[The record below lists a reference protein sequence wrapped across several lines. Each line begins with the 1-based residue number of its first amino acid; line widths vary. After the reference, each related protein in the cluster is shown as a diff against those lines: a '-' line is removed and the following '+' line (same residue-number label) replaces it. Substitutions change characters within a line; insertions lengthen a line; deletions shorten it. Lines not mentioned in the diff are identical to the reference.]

1 MNITVG
7 IVSGPGIRFFLRGA
21 YRLGEEGR
29 RYTGALTVTRN
40 ATGCTLV
47 SGTEKLP
54 LPLPLEFVPLEPE
67 VAEFELADV
76 TIGID
81 FHWERKENQRFRG
94 TLRLIEENGKIT
106 AVNLLPLEEYLLS
119 VISSEMNATSSEELL
134 KAHAVISRSWLVAQQ
149 QKSRELKGQRTAYR
163 SLFRNEQEYI
173 RWFDRE
179 DHLHYD
185 VCADD
190 HCQRYQGIQ
199 KATTRP
205 VYNAVQAT
213 RGEVLIYK
221 ERICDARFSK
231 CCGGVSESF
240 ENVWEPAPHPYLK
253 PICDAPDPALPA
265 DLTVE
270 ANSLRWIQSRPEVFC
285 HTQDVDVLS
294 EVLNDYDRETPD
306 FFRWEV
312 CYGREELSALLR
324 ERLEVDF
331 GEVTG
336 LIPLERGA
344 SGRIIRLRIEGTKR
358 SLVIGK
364 ELLIRKALSRS
375 HLYSSAFVVEKITG
389 NGILQGFRLRG
400 AGWGHGVGLCQIGAA
415 VMSSRGYSYREILA
429 HYFPG
434 SRIEK
439 QYH

>member
-7 IVSGPGIRFFLRGA
+7 ILSGAEIRFFLHGE
-21 YRLGEEGR
+21 YRLGGEGK
-29 RYTGALTVTRN
+29 RYTGAFTVTRN
-40 ATGCTLV
+40 HTGCTLA
-47 SGTEKLP
+47 SGAEEVPLLLP
-54 LPLPLEFVPLEPE
+54 VEFVPVEPE
-67 VAEFELADV
+67 AAEFELADV

-81 FHWERKENQRFRG
+81 FHWERKEDQRFRG
-94 TLRLIEENGKIT
+94 ALQLIGEGGGVT
-106 AVNLLPLEEYLLS
+106 AVNRLPLEEYLLS
-119 VISSEMNATSSEELL
+119 VISSEMSATSSEELL
-134 KAHAVISRSWLVAQQ
+134 KAHAVISRSWLIAQQ
-149 QKSRELKGQRTAYR
+149 QKSRALKEERQTYR
-163 SLFRNEQEYI
+163 SLFRIGEEYI

-199 KATTRP
+199 KATARP

-213 RGEVLIYK
+213 RGEVLMYG
-221 ERICDARFSK
+221 EHICDARFSK
-231 CCGGVSESF
+231 CCGGVSEYF
-240 ENVWEPAPHPYLK
+240 ENVWEPVCHPYLQAVY
-253 PICDAPDPALPA
+253 DAPGPALPA
-265 DLTVE
+265 DLTTE
-270 ANSLRWIQSRPEVFC
+270 ANSARWVQSRPEVFC
-285 HTQDVDVLS
+285 NTRDTRILS

-344 SGRIIRLRIEGTKR
+344 SGRIIRLKIEGTKR
-358 SLVIGK
+358 NLVIGK

-375 HLYSSAFVVEKITG
+375 HLYSSAFTVEQTAE
-389 NGILQGFRLRG
+389 GFRLRG

-439 QYH
+439 KYQ